1 MAANTEAEEIAAEAA
16 AREPVEAAEAAAAQH
31 AAPLTPGARIAAAR
45 EQRGVSLEQVGEAL
59 HLDLRLLKALEAD
72 QYDAFDAP
80 VYARGFLRKVAG
92 FLELDPQVLLDGYDQ
107 GRSAPATPT
116 LIPRTSARIEPRD
129 LSMLRLPLIGAGLLA
144 VVATSVWWFSA
155 GRPGLAPAVAMVERW
170 TGSASAPDEAVEAVG
185 TAGVGSVPIDPAG
198 TIPVDDVPMAA
209 GDPAGPTEQFT
220 PSDAE
225 SEVALPVATPVAATQ
240 PVRVVAA
247 PPPTVGAVRQAPAA
261 AAGGLAL
268 HLRGDC
274 WLDVRGADGR
284 RLQVGIARSGQVL
297 RFAGAGP
304 WSVVLGD
311 ARNVAVHVGNRELV
325 VPGDKR
331 NGPVARF
338 VVAAD
343 GTLR

>member
-1 MAANTEAEEIAAEAA
+1 MAANTEFDESAAEPAA
-16 AREPVEAAEAAAAQH
+16 AGADEAAAAER
-31 AAPLTPGARIAAAR
+31 APSLTPGARIAAAR

-59 HLDLRLLKALEAD
+59 HLDVRLLKALEAD

-80 VYARGFLRKVAG
+80 VYARGFLRKLAG
-92 FLELDPQVLLDGYDQ
+92 FLDLDPQVLLDGYDQ

-129 LSMLRLPLIGAGLLA
+129 LSVLRLPLIGAALLA

-170 TGSASAPDEAVEAVG
+170 TGSASAPAAAGGADG
-185 TAGVGSVPIDPAG
+185 TAEVGSVPLDAAG
-198 TIPVDDVPMAA
+198 TVPVDDVPMAT
-209 GDPAGPTEQFT
+209 GDPAGPTQQFT

-225 SEVALPVATPVAATQ
+225 SELPPAAAPAAVVAQ

-247 PPPTVGAVRQAPAA
+247 PPPALATPRPVEAAAA

-274 WLDVRGADGR
+274 WVDVRGPDGR
-284 RLQVGIARSGQVL
+284 RLQVGIGRSGQVL

>member
-1 MAANTEAEEIAAEAA
+1 MAANTEVDESVAEPAAAVAEEAAT
-16 AREPVEAAEAAAAQH
+16 AER
-31 AAPLTPGARIAAAR
+31 APSLTPGARIAAAR

-59 HLDLRLLKALEAD
+59 HLDVRLLKALEAD

-129 LSMLRLPLIGAGLLA
+129 LSVLRLPLIGAALLA
-144 VVATSVWWFSA
+144 VVATSLWWFSA
-155 GRPGLAPAVAMVERW
+155 GRPGLAPALAMVERW
-170 TGSASAPDEAVEAVG
+170 TGGAPAPAGATEAGG
-185 TAGVGSVPIDPAG
+185 TAAIGSVPLDAAG
-198 TIPVDDVPMAA
+198 TVPVDDVPMAT
-209 GDPAGPTEQFT
+209 GDPAGPTQQFT

-225 SEVALPVATPVAATQ
+225 SELPAAAPAAVAAQ

-247 PPPTVGAVRQAPAA
+247 PPPAVAAPRPVEATPA
-261 AAGGLAL
+261 GPGGLAL

-274 WLDVRGADGR
+274 WVDVRGPDGR
-284 RLQVGIARSGQVL
+284 RLQVGIGRSGQVL